1 MISEST
7 ISPQDHKE
15 PPFSNDPTIPATSE
29 DASQVDQ
36 AEQKQE
42 VVLVSSSSGSQVEES
57 KGASY

>member
-7 ISPQDHKE
+7 IAAAQDHKE
-15 PPFSNDPTIPATSE
+15 PPLSE

-42 VVLVSSSSGSQVEES
+42 VVLVSSSSG
-57 KGASY
+57 